1 MQRTPSR
8 STALQSAWSQAKLR
22 IWCAGAWRLQV
33 PGGKLIPLDRGG
45 AEYALLRHL
54 AVRKEQGATQERL
67 RTWLARSPGRP
78 IGIDSLNTVT
88 SKARA
93 LLREA
98 AGGGTEAKQL
108 ARELLPRAKA
118 EPSADGRGA
127 EAIYRLHPDTWVDL
141 YDAADPPSGTSLLV
155 SLQASSSGDDE
166 FQGAAELEAEIG
178 VALRD
183 PAHVLTGVDLDSHL
197 QNFTPP
203 FARLAQWIPQALDRL
218 EPGRVLEIR
227 APADSGRMHLAEAI
241 ELGARIWCGRST
253 EQIRVPE
260 SAAASNAPWSAPPQH
275 LCMLD
280 LTRLPGAGQRK
291 LLEKRLEAIA
301 KAAKRS
307 GSENLPALLVISDEL
322 SPKRMDVLRRRW
334 KSAEAILLGEPK
346 PDEIEEAFLIC
357 TRGLPAGLDR
367 RKAEFAGLAADY
379 KVEHEAEIGLRAAC
393 TAAAIAVGESGPVPA
408 AAELPPPPSQDID
421 FDQLDEGERDLALS
435 LAWFGRRPFDLE
447 DAREATAV
455 QSLSERQVSTV
466 ATPIPGGGATTFEL
480 RPRLIAVES
489 SPQVPARV
497 CDYLI
502 RLGRASEAAIERWPE
517 RAVQLLGDRSI
528 EIERRLELAPLLTE
542 PCSDRGLAEELAT
555 AMERLCKEA
564 GGLVDPQLALL
575 EIERG
580 RLLTHLGRLREAD
593 TALRPVAATRRRKGE
608 WPARCARAHLR
619 LAIVA
624 AQKGDSIRAGSEAEL
639 ARKVSGGEL
648 EARVE
653 AFYGWEALYAS
664 RFKGA
669 VERFEAARRAH
680 RDAPQFADA
689 TLGLAHAWLRLGYL
703 DRAEGLLGEIDP
715 SGLRRHTWGHIVRVR
730 AAIRYLRRQPGEAIE
745 LLDKALLQASS
756 GISVASAPLLQTRA
770 ILHVATGDANA
781 AEEDLERSI
790 ALFEGGFGDLHVA
803 LTHYVHALILEAHAA
818 GERGATAKRHREE
831 ARQAAE
837 QSVVESAES
846 PWRRARTETL
856 LGRLELRADRQA
868 LAAHLR
874 AAVAAHRELGVC
886 CPDILAETLALT
898 AEAAAAWR
906 MPVERR
912 DLQSLVAALSPAE
925 DPAEFALDDL
935 LARVEEVIA
944 RVEAE
949 APPEARAPVTG
960 IKALGRLGET
970 IVRGWGALPVRRPQV
985 SLRVVLPRSGEVLP
999 EGVYDL
1005 KPPGD
1010 LSLVPHSPTDTAKL
1024 IEAGAERRFVG
1035 RNAGAVLIASTPRG
1049 ENGEEA
1055 PAERLYLL
1063 LGEWVA
1069 ELKAAARELGTV
1081 VTEPIAVD
1089 REKLE
1094 ALDGNRSRVVFA
1106 LALAEMP
1113 DFS

>member
-1 MQRTPSR
+1 M
-8 STALQSAWSQAKLR
+8 
-22 IWCAGAWRLQV
+22 GAWRLQV
-33 PGGKLIPLDRGG
+33 PGRAPLPLDGGG

-54 AVRKEQGATQERL
+54 AVRREQGASQDSL
-67 RTWLARSPGRP
+67 RAWLGRSPGQP
-78 IGIDSLNTVT
+78 IGIDSLNTVV

-98 AGGGTEAKQL
+98 AGGGREAGEL
-108 ARELLPRAKA
+108 AKKLLPRVKT
-118 EPSADGRGA
+118 EPSPDGRGG
-127 EAIYRLHPDTWVDL
+127 EAIYRLHPGVWVDL
-141 YDAADPPSGTSLLV
+141 HDAADPPRGANLLFSLSGPRG
-155 SLQASSSGDDE
+155 GDGDE
-166 FQGAAELEAEIG
+166 FQGSVSLRKEIET
-178 VALRD
+178 ALRD
-183 PAHVLTGVDLDSHL
+183 PAHLLTGADLDSHL

-203 FARLAQWIPQALDRL
+203 IARLAQWIPQALDRL
-218 EPGRVLEIR
+218 EPGRMLEIR

-260 SAAASNAPWSAPPQH
+260 SAAASKAPWSAPSRH

-280 LTRLPGAGQRK
+280 LTRLPGDGQRK
-291 LLEKRLEAIA
+291 LLERKLETIA
-301 KAAKRS
+301 EAAKR
-307 GSENLPALLVISDEL
+307 GGPEALPALLVTSDEL
-322 SPKRMDVLRRRW
+322 RPKKMDVLRRRW
-334 KSAEAILLGEPK
+334 KNAEPIALDEPQ

-357 TRGLPAGLDR
+357 TRELPAGLDR

-393 TAAAIAVGESGPVPA
+393 TAAAIAVGERAPVPA

-421 FDQLDEGERDLALS
+421 FDQLDPGERDLAFS
-435 LAWFGRRPFDLE
+435 LAWFGSRPFDLD
-447 DAREATAV
+447 DAREATGSRV
-455 QSLSERQVSTV
+455 LSERQVSTV

-497 CDYLI
+497 CEYLI
-502 RLGRASEAAIERWPE
+502 RLGAGSEAAIERWPE
-517 RAVQLLGDRSI
+517 RAVQLLGDGSI

-542 PCSDRGLAEELAT
+542 PCSDQGLAKELAT
-555 AMERLCKEA
+555 CMERLCKEA

-580 RLLTHLGRLREAD
+580 RLLTHLGRLREAND
-593 TALRPVAATRRRKGE
+593 ALRPVAATRRRAGE
-608 WPARCARAHLR
+608 WPARRARAHLR

-624 AQKGDSIRAGSEAEL
+624 VQEGDSTRAGRDAEL
-639 ARKVSGGEL
+639 ARKISGGEL

-653 AFYGWEALYAS
+653 AFYGWEALYSS
-664 RFKGA
+664 RFEGA
-669 VERFEAARRAH
+669 VKRFEAARRAH
-680 RDAPQFADA
+680 RDPSQFADA

-703 DRAEGLLGEIDP
+703 ARAEGLLAEIDP

-730 AAIRYLRRQPGEAIE
+730 AAIRYLRRKPGEAID

-756 GISVASAPLLQTRA
+756 GVSVASAPLLQTRA
-770 ILHVATGDANA
+770 ILHVATGDVNA

-837 QSVVESAES
+837 QSVGESAKS
-846 PWRRARTETL
+846 PWRRARTQTL
-856 LGRLELRADRQA
+856 LGRLELRSDHEA
-868 LAAHLR
+868 LAASLR
-874 AAVAAHRELGVC
+874 AAVAAHRELGAC
-886 CPDILAETLALT
+886 CPDILAETLSLA
-898 AEAAAAWR
+898 AEVAAIWR

-912 DLQSLVAALSPAE
+912 DLQSLAASLLPAE
-925 DPAEFALDDL
+925 DPADFVLDDL
-935 LARVEEVIA
+935 LVRVEEVIA

-960 IKALGRLGET
+960 IKALGQLGET
-970 IVRGWGALPVRRPQV
+970 IMRGWDALPGSRPQV
-985 SLRVVLPRSGEVLP
+985 SLRLVLPRSGEVLP

-1005 KPPGD
+1005 KPPGE
-1010 LSLVPHSPTDTAKL
+1010 LSLVPHSPADTAKL
-1024 IEAGAERRFVG
+1024 IEAGVERRFVG

-1049 ENGEEA
+1049 EAGEEVS
-1055 PAERLYLL
+1055 AERLYLF

-1069 ELKAAARELGTV
+1069 ELKTAARELGTAV
-1081 VTEPIAVD
+1081 IEPIAVD

-1094 ALDGNRSRVVFA
+1094 TLDGDRSRVAFA
-1106 LALAEMP
+1106 LALVEMP